1 MFRSKVFPVLRSI
14 NRSSYDIGHTK
25 LLRNTLFSTNV
36 LHGDSSDTSNVSLN
50 ENLATNTSQQPQTLN
65 ETIQESKTSIKNA
78 EFSIEASVGSNTSSF
93 PTESEL
99 DKLYKKLEIEVRG
112 NDPAVLRSYGEFAVM
127 VADHLDITVGRHVE
141 IRKPIFER
149 LTLLKSVH
157 VHKKHRV
164 QYETRTYYRYVDLFN
179 LTGSTADT
187 YLEYI
192 QRNLPEG
199 VAMKITKVELQTLP
213 KTVEQAMSS
222 QQ

>member
-1 MFRSKVFPVLRSI
+1 MFRSKVFSVLRSI
-14 NRSSYDIGHTK
+14 NRNSYDIGHTK

-36 LHGDSSDTSNVSLN
+36 LHGNSSDTSNVILN
-50 ENLATNTSQQPQTLN
+50 KNLANTSQQAQTLD
-65 ETIQESKTSIKNA
+65 ETIQESKTSTGNA
-78 EFSIEASVGSNTSSF
+78 EVSIEASVGSNTSSF
-93 PTESEL
+93 STEPEL

-127 VADHLDITVGRHVE
+127 VAGHLDITVGRHVA

-149 LTLLKSVH
+149 LTLLKSIH

-192 QRNLPEG
+192 ERNLPEG

-213 KTVEQAMSS
+213 KTVEQAKSL

>member
-1 MFRSKVFPVLRSI
+1 MFRSKVFSVLRSI
-14 NRSSYDIGHTK
+14 NRNSYDIGHTK

-36 LHGDSSDTSNVSLN
+36 LHGNSSDTSNVILN
-50 ENLATNTSQQPQTLN
+50 ENLANTSQQAQTLD
-65 ETIQESKTSIKNA
+65 ETIQESKTSTENA
-78 EFSIEASVGSNTSSF
+78 EVSTEASVGSNTSSF
-93 PTESEL
+93 STEPEL

-127 VADHLDITVGRHVE
+127 VAGHLDITVGRHVA

-149 LTLLKSVH
+149 LTLLKSIH

-192 QRNLPEG
+192 ERNLPEG

-213 KTVEQAMSS
+213 KTVEQAKSL

>member
-1 MFRSKVFPVLRSI
+1 MFRSKVFSVLRSI

-36 LHGDSSDTSNVSLN
+36 LHGDSSDTSNVALN
-50 ENLATNTSQQPQTLN
+50 ENLANTSQQPQTLN
-65 ETIQESKTSIKNA
+65 ETIQESKISTESAK
-78 EFSIEASVGSNTSSF
+78 FSIEASVGSNTSSLS
-93 PTESEL
+93 TESEL

-112 NDPAVLRSYGEFAVM
+112 NDPAVLRSYGEFAVT
-127 VADHLDITVGRHVE
+127 VAGHLDITVGRHVA

-149 LTLLKSVH
+149 LTVLKSVH

-164 QYETRTYYRYVDLFN
+164 QYEIRTYYRYVDLFN
-179 LTGSTADT
+179 VTGSTADT

-199 VAMKITKVELQTLP
+199 VAMKVTKVELQTLP